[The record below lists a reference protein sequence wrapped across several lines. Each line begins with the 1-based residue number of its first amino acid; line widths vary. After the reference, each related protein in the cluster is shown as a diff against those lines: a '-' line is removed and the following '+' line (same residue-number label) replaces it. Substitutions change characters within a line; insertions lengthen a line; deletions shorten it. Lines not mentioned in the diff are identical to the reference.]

1 MTICFSL
8 LCVPS
13 WQKHVPSTWNRGGG
27 FLSLCPSFLSFSVHL
42 LSTPLVWEGL
52 AQPGLRDSW
61 NRAELSSQIRL
72 PLWQARTRAAQ
83 GEELMR
89 QGSSSQEW
97 LLLGGSSRGLSLG
110 LTTEDGNP
118 LLGSTPAWATLS
130 QSSLNHPERPCCANC
145 ALKSHPKRLPQGTE
159 LCGAGGEVRA
169 ALSPPHTSWP
179 ERLLFFLSHI
189 FDLKHFTHK
198 KSVAPKNFL
207 ETSLE

>member
-8 LCVPS
+8 LCVSS
-13 WQKHVPSTWNRGGG
+13 WQKHVPSTWSRGGG

-72 PLWQARTRAAQ
+72 PVWQARTRAAQ

-110 LTTEDGNP
+110 LTTEDGHQ